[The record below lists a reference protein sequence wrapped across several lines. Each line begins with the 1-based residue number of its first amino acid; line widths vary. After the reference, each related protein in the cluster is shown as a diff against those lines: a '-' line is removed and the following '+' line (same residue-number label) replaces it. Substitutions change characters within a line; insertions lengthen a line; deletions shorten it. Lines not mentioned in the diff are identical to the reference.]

1 MIIDVDPGIDDAMA
15 IFYAVRR
22 PGIKLEALTTT
33 FGNTDTAIAT
43 DNALRV
49 LELLGR
55 RDIPVA
61 RGVGRSFI
69 HPYIRRADHVHGSN
83 AIGDI
88 ELPEPKIRP
97 TDEHAS
103 DLIIRMA
110 KENPGEI
117 TLCPVGPVTNVAL
130 AIVKAPEVAKLLRKI
145 VIMGSTIFH
154 PGIHGPAAPMVDANF
169 ANDPEAAHIVLRSG
183 ADMTLVG
190 MDVTM
195 TTLFSSEMIDEVA
208 REGDEAAKTLMRMA
222 EFYVKAY
229 KSMYPGI
236 AGCGL
241 HDPLAVA
248 VAEDPSLARTERMFV
263 DVELHG
269 EFTRGQTIADRRRT
283 AVALHNADVCM
294 DIDRPTLL
302 GELPGRDQRAM
313 SAAIPGASI
322 GSMSRR
328 SRPRGRDDLKSD
340 RQGLA
345 GLSTRASALFLPS
358 QSPPIVLMAARR
370 EFGGD
375 D

>member
-1 MIIDVDPGIDDAMA
+1 MSSPCRMIIDVDPGIDDAMA

-22 PGIKLEALTTT
+22 PAIKLEALTTT

-55 RDIPVA
+55 PDIPVA
-61 RGVGRSFI
+61 KGVGRSFI
-69 HPYIRRADHVHGSN
+69 HPYVRRADHVHGSN

-130 AIVKAPEVAKLLRKI
+130 ALVKAPEIAKLLRKI

-154 PGIHGPAAPMVDANF
+154 PGIHGPTAPMVDANF

-183 ADMTLVG
+183 ADITLVG

-195 TTLFSSEMIDEVA
+195 TTLFSTKMIDEVA
-208 REGDEAAKTLMRMA
+208 REGDKAAKTLMRMT

-236 AGCGL
+236 EA
-241 HDPLAVA
+241 AVCTIRLRSQSRRSKPGQNGA
-248 VAEDPSLARTERMFV
+248 HVRRRGAARRAHPRTDDRRPA
-263 DVELHG
+263 
-269 EFTRGQTIADRRRT
+269 TDRRRT
-283 AVALHNADVCM
+283 AQCRRVHGH
-294 DIDRPTLL
+294 RPPALL
-302 GELPGRDQRAM
+302 GEFPGRDQRAV
-313 SAAIPGASI
+313 SAAIPGASLVI
-322 GSMSRR
+322 RAAC
-328 SRPRGRDDLKSD
+328 RGRVASRAIAKGHEFVDPSVHPYSSIAVAADCLD
-340 RQGLA
+340 R
-345 GLSTRASALFLPS
+345 SE
-358 QSPPIVLMAARR
+358 ARIR
-370 EFGGD
+370 RR
-375 D
+375 